1 MSIPAICI
9 HHLSFR
15 YPGSEREVLSH
26 VDLDVT
32 EGELLCLVGP
42 NGGGKTTL
50 LRLLL
55 GDLEAVHGDIK
66 IFGKSPERSRGLMGY
81 VPQHAVF
88 DAKFPVSA
96 REVVLMSR
104 ATMGFFSKED
114 RRIAEESMELAGVQD
129 LGGQLF
135 ADLSGGQRQRVLLA
149 RALARKPKLLLL
161 DEPTASID
169 PGNARALHEALSA
182 LRQKVTCVL
191 VSHDMEFVTSLVKRV
206 VCVHGHVDIHPTEE
220 FSDSH
225 AEHLFGAPVRR
236 VVHGQHLPQAEHR
249 HD

>member
-1 MSIPAICI
+1 MSIPAICV
-9 HHLSFR
+9 HHLGFR
-15 YPGSEREVLSH
+15 YPGSGRDVLDH
-26 VDLDVT
+26 VELDVPA
-32 EGELLCLVGP
+32 GELLCLVGP

-55 GDLEAVHGDIK
+55 GDLLPTQGEVK
-66 IFGKSPERSRGLMGY
+66 IFGQPPARVRNRMGY

-88 DAKFPVSA
+88 DTKFPVCA

-104 ATMGFFSKED
+104 AGIGFFTKQD
-114 RRIAEESMELAGVQD
+114 RQIADEAMEMAGVLE
-129 LGGQLF
+129 LGDKLF

-169 PGNARALHEALSA
+169 PGNARALHETLST
-182 LRQKVTCVL
+182 LRGELTCVL

-236 VVHGQHLPQAEHR
+236 VVHGQHLPPAEHR